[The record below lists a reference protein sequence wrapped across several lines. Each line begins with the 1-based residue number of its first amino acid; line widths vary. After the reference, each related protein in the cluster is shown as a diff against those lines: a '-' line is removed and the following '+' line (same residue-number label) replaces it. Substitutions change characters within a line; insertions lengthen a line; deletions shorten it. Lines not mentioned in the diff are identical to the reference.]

1 MTALTTAT
9 LRLGTRRSALALA
22 QSGLVAQTL
31 RAAGHTVELVEVTT
45 QGDTSPGAVAD
56 LGTGVFVNEL
66 RRALGAG
73 EVDLAVHSLKDLP
86 TTPADDVVLAAVPGR
101 ADPRDALVARDGA
114 TLAELPG
121 GARIGTGS
129 PRRAAQLRSLG
140 YGLDLVAIRGNVD
153 TRIGKVAAGELDGV
167 VVAVAGLDRLGRRDA
182 ATEVLDPGQL
192 LPAPGQGALAV
203 ECRATDADLAA
214 SLAAALDDPRSRAA
228 VTAERALL
236 ARLEA
241 GCTAPVGALADVAVG
256 DEGEEEIYLRAV
268 VANIDGTRSIRLS
281 ITGALD
287 EPEDVG
293 NRLAASLLEAGAADL
308 IGESRE

>member
-1 MTALTTAT
+1 MTALATDT

-22 QSGLVAQTL
+22 QSGLVAQSL
-31 RAAGHTVELVEVTT
+31 RDAGHAVELVELTT
-45 QGDTSPGAVAD
+45 QGDTSTAAVAD

-66 RRALGAG
+66 RRALRAG

-86 TTPADDVVLAAVPGR
+86 TEPGADVALAAVPTR

-114 TLAELPG
+114 TLGELPS
-121 GARIGTGS
+121 GARVGTGS
-129 PRRAAQLRSLG
+129 PRRAAQLRALG
-140 YGLDLVAIRGNVD
+140 YGLEVVPIRGNVD
-153 TRIGKVAAGELDGV
+153 TRIGKVAAGELDAV
-167 VVAVAGLDRLGRRDA
+167 VVAMAGLDRLGRRDA
-182 ATEVLDPGQL
+182 VTEALDPVQV

-203 ECRATDADLAA
+203 ECRAADGDLAA
-214 SLAAALDDPRSRAA
+214 VLRAALDDPTSRAA
-228 VTAERALL
+228 VSAERALL

-256 DEGEEEIYLRAV
+256 DDGKEEIYLRAV
-268 VANIDGTRSIRLS
+268 VANIDGSRAIRLS

-293 NRLAASLLEAGAADL
+293 NRLAANLLEAGAADL
-308 IGESRE
+308 IGESR

>member
-1 MTALTTAT
+1 MTALTTDT

-22 QSGLVAQTL
+22 QSGLVAQAL
-31 RAAGHTVELVEVTT
+31 RDAGHAVELVELTT
-45 QGDTSPGAVAD
+45 QGDTSSSAVAD
-56 LGTGVFVNEL
+56 LGTGIFVNEL
-66 RRALGAG
+66 RRALTAG

-86 TTPADDVVLAAVPGR
+86 TAPAPEIVLAAVPYR

-114 TLAELPG
+114 TLGELPN

-129 PRRAAQLRSLG
+129 PRRAAQLRALG
-140 YGLDLVAIRGNVD
+140 YGLDVVPIRGNVD
-153 TRIGKVAAGELDGV
+153 TRIGKVTSGELDGV
-167 VVAVAGLDRLGRRDA
+167 VVAMAGLDRLGRRDVV
-182 ATEVLDPGQL
+182 TEALDPVQV

-203 ECRATDADLAA
+203 ECRAQDADFAA
-214 SLAAALDDPRSRAA
+214 ALSAALDDPTSRAA

-241 GCTAPVGALADVAVG
+241 GCTAPVGALADVAIG
-256 DEGEEEIYLRAV
+256 DDGEEEIYLRAV
-268 VANIDGTRSIRLS
+268 VANIDGARAIRLS
-281 ITGALD
+281 ITGGLD

-293 NRLAASLLEAGAADL
+293 NRLAANLLDAGAADL